1 MKSSRLTVKSVDFTV
16 YLMNQI
22 IEIQLV
28 GEILDGRFW
37 WILRCFWRICSGI
50 GVGFGN
56 CGGLIGWDGGVG
68 SGGLE
73 DRRLRMGEG
82 GGGVL
87 SG

>member
-1 MKSSRLTVKSVDFTV
+1 M
-16 YLMNQI
+16 
-22 IEIQLV
+22 
-28 GEILDGRFW
+28 
-37 WILRCFWRICSGI
+37 
-50 GVGFGN
+50 GFGN
-56 CGGLIGWDGGVG
+56 YGGRNSWGGWDGGVG